1 MSDRLSH
8 TVPALHNSIV
18 LCINS
23 TRAAKDP
30 RQDRKTPQSAKAEIK
45 NFDKLLAEI
54 TVISVISM
62 NLLKVSTGRMKVNLR
77 RLEDMKI
84 RLKKSSKTKHL
95 REGISRTDLQFFI
108 S

>member
-54 TVISVISM
+54 TP
-62 NLLKVSTGRMKVNLR
+62 
-77 RLEDMKI
+77 
-84 RLKKSSKTKHL
+84 
-95 REGISRTDLQFFI
+95 
-108 S
+108 

>member
-23 TRAAKDP
+23 ALAAKDP

-54 TVISVISM
+54 TP
-62 NLLKVSTGRMKVNLR
+62 
-77 RLEDMKI
+77 
-84 RLKKSSKTKHL
+84 
-95 REGISRTDLQFFI
+95 
-108 S
+108 